1 MNIIYSGKPLQIT
14 QVTPTTTTTT
24 TLSCEERYPNN
35 NNNNNNNNS
44 KNNNNN
50 DYYNTNQ
57 WKRAAPPKF
66 RKLQLSKWGNGKSIH
81 ELQERRNNTRYVY
94 LDNILSNSDSIIN
107 IDDDVSLLTDT
118 DNTTATTILLMKRSL
133 LSIFHGTSYF
143 SSLLLSSSSSN
154 DNTNTTN
161 SNDNNCYCRM
171 IEDDIRHAFQDALRT
186 SIALALSNS
195 MMKDDEEKG
204 TGVEIFMKPGTSSNI
219 KNRKKNRGGGGVLTT
234 LLNEQSTSNDR
245 RDNNID
251 PMSTTAAV
259 DLYSVYDYL
268 HVGMRNNED
277 VMKIIHEFQGKRIPL
292 SIQLPA
298 SFVNYFLH
306 LHGRNN
312 LSTEATAK
320 VLLSSSPSV
329 VIANVITGKLFVDYA
344 DVMLP
349 KGRLQSGILRQKC
362 NNDDITTNINS
373 NTSSGVVVGGGGGEP
388 SRPECTSTTDHIII
402 PGLSLIPNF
411 ISNDEEEVLLA
422 ALAGPHAPWAPPQYT
437 PSGGMIRRRVQHY
450 GYVFDYASS
459 DVLRRD
465 EYDKT
470 SISNKNNSNDD
481 EYNNDDGVINVM
493 MESSLSSSSSSL
505 SNSACPPMPSM
516 YPSQKLVIDMSNE
529 EVERYIDSAVQ
540 DVKGWEALAGVIE
553 RTRRFNF
560 DPTLPL
566 SSSSCHPH
574 LNQLTV
580 NEYNP
585 GQGIGSH
592 IDTETAFGDG
602 ILIITLNGGI
612 VMEFRKAVDDDNDSS
627 SSSITTSNDD
637 DNNGIYRNK
646 IQQKKLLYLP
656 PRSLMLLS
664 GDARYKWEHMI
675 VSRTTDTV
683 GGAVLA
689 RKMRLSLTLRTA
701 LSRPIQEGDRLI
713 AAITSPL
720 PIYESSTFP
729 PRWGQLSESF
739 PATATTTPT
748 YTSKI
753 GGNVDTCNGHTSAT
767 LPLSTFTHNRSDL
780 VTPVTESKHV
790 HAVYNAIATQW
801 HHTRG
806 KRGVLWPGA
815 TQFLNALPPGSLVA
829 DVGCGDGKYFSA
841 ITAASLYVIGT
852 DISEPLL
859 KTAVSTSSSSS
870 SIGEEEDAIIDGPQ
884 YQRRLSLRPAVAVA
898 DCINLPLRSQ
908 SFDAAICIAVMH
920 HLSTEGR
927 RIRCLSE
934 LQRIVKAGGL
944 INVMAWAL
952 EQEDDSKRKFHGT
965 DVLVPFN
972 AQPKYLEQ
980 TLSSATT
987 TNDSNSSVNPVIET
1001 STKRKGVA
1009 EMLAEQYNGAEFDS
1023 KKNLVVFQRYCHMYR
1038 RGELEELCARVP
1050 GLKVLES
1057 SYEKGNHVVL
1067 LRRL

>member
-1 MNIIYSGKPLQIT
+1 
-14 QVTPTTTTTT
+14 
-24 TLSCEERYPNN
+24 
-35 NNNNNNNNS
+35 
-44 KNNNNN
+44 
-50 DYYNTNQ
+50 
-57 WKRAAPPKF
+57 
-66 RKLQLSKWGNGKSIH
+66 
-81 ELQERRNNTRYVY
+81 
-94 LDNILSNSDSIIN
+94 
-107 IDDDVSLLTDT
+107 
-118 DNTTATTILLMKRSL
+118 
-133 LSIFHGTSYF
+133 
-143 SSLLLSSSSSN
+143 
-154 DNTNTTN
+154 
-161 SNDNNCYCRM
+161 
-171 IEDDIRHAFQDALRT
+171 
-186 SIALALSNS
+186 
-195 MMKDDEEKG
+195 
-204 TGVEIFMKPGTSSNI
+204 
-219 KNRKKNRGGGGVLTT
+219 
-234 LLNEQSTSNDR
+234 
-245 RDNNID
+245 
-251 PMSTTAAV
+251 
-259 DLYSVYDYL
+259 
-268 HVGMRNNED
+268 
-277 VMKIIHEFQGKRIPL
+277 
-292 SIQLPA
+292 
-298 SFVNYFLH
+298 
-306 LHGRNN
+306 
-312 LSTEATAK
+312 
-320 VLLSSSPSV
+320 
-329 VIANVITGKLFVDYA
+329 
-344 DVMLP
+344 
-349 KGRLQSGILRQKC
+349 
-362 NNDDITTNINS
+362 
-373 NTSSGVVVGGGGGEP
+373 
-388 SRPECTSTTDHIII
+388 
-402 PGLSLIPNF
+402 
-411 ISNDEEEVLLA
+411 
-422 ALAGPHAPWAPPQYT
+422 
-437 PSGGMIRRRVQHY
+437 
-450 GYVFDYASS
+450 
-459 DVLRRD
+459 
-465 EYDKT
+465 
-470 SISNKNNSNDD
+470 
-481 EYNNDDGVINVM
+481 
-493 MESSLSSSSSSL
+493 
-505 SNSACPPMPSM
+505 M
-516 YPSQKLVIDMSNE
+516 YPSRKSVIEMSND
-529 EVERYIDSAVQ
+529 EVERYVDNAVQ

-560 DPTLPL
+560 DPTLT
-566 SSSSCHPH
+566 SSSTCHPH

-612 VMEFRKAVDDDNDSS
+612 VMEFRMAVDDDNVSSS
-627 SSSITTSNDD
+627 SSSITASNDD
-637 DNNGIYRNK
+637 NNNGISCMDSSKNK

-683 GGAVLA
+683 DGTVLA

-701 LSRPIQEGDRLI
+701 LSRPIQEGDRLM

-739 PATATTTPT
+739 PATATPT
-748 YTSKI
+748 YDNTS
-753 GGNVDTCNGHTSAT
+753 NSHTSAT
-767 LPLSTFTHNRSDL
+767 LPRSMSTHNRSDL

-841 ITAASLYVIGT
+841 ITAASSYVIGT

-859 KTAVSTSSSSS
+859 KTAVSTSCSCSSLL
-870 SIGEEEDAIIDGPQ
+870 GEEEDDIIDGPQ
-884 YQRRLSLRPAVAVA
+884 YQRLSKDKRTLSLRPAVAVA

-980 TLSSATT
+980 TLSSTTT

-1009 EMLAEQYNGAEFDS
+1009 EMLAEQYSGAEFDS

-1050 GLKVLES
+1050 GLRVLES